1 MTETTGSTG
10 RILWYFMRWA
20 WPRATYVEWLENVE
34 MHQADHQL
42 HCDVYGH
49 TLRDR
54 TGDGLSSWGANRQG
68 VHSYVQACMHSHL
81 RQLQS
86 EHKRPFP
93 TLWGDPSVLT
103 LDSTVRGFSPILP
116 FPSVG
121 LAQTQANPQTF
132 YQTSEGQKDK

>member
-1 MTETTGSTG
+1 
-10 RILWYFMRWA
+10 MRWA

-42 HCDVYGH
+42 HRDVYGH

-54 TGDGLSSWGANRQG
+54 TGDRLSSWGANRQG
-68 VHSYVQACMHSHL
+68 VHSYVQARMHSHL

-86 EHKRPFP
+86 EHKMPFP
-93 TLWGDPSVLT
+93 TALGRPISAHSRQHGPRLLT
-103 LDSTVRGFSPILP
+103 SSILP